1 MNRLTTLQK
10 KIDETLESKNI
21 LVTGGSGF
29 LGSWMCDILINEG
42 SDVTCLDNFSTGL
55 KINISHLNGKDRFHL
70 IEGGI
75 EDLNYSERFEYI
87 LHFASRPSPEEY
99 QKNPVE
105 TLKVN
110 SLDTIRLLEYAKE
123 HHSVFM
129 LSSSSEVYG
138 DAEIVPTPE
147 SSWGRVNPVG
157 FRSSYQESKRFAE
170 TACVAYNRFYNV
182 DVRIPRIFNTYG
194 ERLRPDGLYGRVL
207 PRFIMQALTD
217 NDISVHGNGEQ
228 TRSFCYVTDTC
239 GALIRILKNKD
250 TSGKVINI
258 GNPSELTILE
268 AAKIV
273 LDITGS
279 KSKIVFTK
287 RGEDDPER
295 RCPSIELARK
305 MLGWHPK
312 TALIEGLKRTV
323 SWVKYFLDNRDA
335 IVQNRR
341 NEETV

>member
-1 MNRLTTLQK
+1 MKAFQSK
-10 KIDETLESKNI
+10 KI

-29 LGSWMCDILINEG
+29 LGSWMCDILIREG

-70 IEGGI
+70 IKGGI
-75 EDLNYSERFEYI
+75 DDLNYSERFEYI

-157 FRSSYQESKRFAE
+157 VRSSYQESKRFAE

-217 NDISVHGNGEQ
+217 SDITVHGEGKQ
-228 TRSFCYVTDTC
+228 TRSFCYVLDTC
-239 GALIRILKNKD
+239 DAFIRILENKE

-258 GNPSELTILE
+258 GNPFELTIFD

-305 MLGWHPK
+305 ILGWHPK
-312 TALIEGLKRTV
+312 TPLTEGLRRTI
-323 SWVKYFLDNRDA
+323 SWIKYFLDNQDA
-335 IVQNRR
+335 IVYDNKNRE
-341 NEETV
+341 NG

>member
-1 MNRLTTLQK
+1 MKAFQ
-10 KIDETLESKNI
+10 SKRI
-21 LVTGGSGF
+21 LITGGAGF
-29 LGSWMCDILINEG
+29 LGSWMCEILIKEG

-55 KINISHLNGKDRFHL
+55 KINISHLIGEDSFHL

-75 EDLNYSERFEYI
+75 EDFNYSEKFDYV

-99 QKNPVE
+99 QKNPIE

-129 LSSSSEVYG
+129 FSSSSEIYG
-138 DAEIVPTPE
+138 DAEIVPTSE

-157 FRSSYQESKRFAE
+157 IRSSYQESKRFAE

-217 NDISVHGNGEQ
+217 SDITVHGKGNQ
-228 TRSFCYVTDTC
+228 TRSFCYVSDTC
-239 GALIRILKNKD
+239 DALIRILKNNE

-258 GNPSELTILE
+258 GNPLELTILE

-273 LDITGS
+273 LDITDS
-279 KSKIVFTK
+279 KSKIVFTE

-305 MLGWHPK
+305 LLDWHPK
-312 TALIEGLKRTV
+312 TQLIEGLRRTV
-323 SWVKYFLDNRDA
+323 SWVKFFLDNQDS
-335 IVQNRR
+335 IVHDEKKIRKQ
-341 NEETV
+341 VS

>member
-1 MNRLTTLQK
+1 M
-10 KIDETLESKNI
+10 TLESKNI

-29 LGSWMCDILINEG
+29 LGSWMCDILIKEG
-42 SDVTCLDNFSTGL
+42 SNVTCLDNFSTGL

-129 LSSSSEVYG
+129 FSSSSEVYG

-217 NDISVHGNGEQ
+217 NDITVHGNGEQ

-239 GALIRILKNKD
+239 GALIRILRNKD

-305 MLGWHPK
+305 MLDWHPK

-341 NEETV
+341 NEETD

>member
-1 MNRLTTLQK
+1 MKALQ
-10 KIDETLESKNI
+10 SKNV

-29 LGSWMCDILINEG
+29 LGSWMCDILIKEG
-42 SDVTCLDNFSTGL
+42 SNVTCLDNFSTGM
-55 KINISHLNGKDRFHL
+55 KINISNLNGKDRFHL
-70 IEGGI
+70 IEGEV
-75 EDLNYSERFEYI
+75 EDLDFSKKFDYI

-99 QKNPVE
+99 QKSPIE

-129 LSSSSEVYG
+129 FSSSSEIYG

-157 FRSSYQESKRFAE
+157 ARSSYQESKRFAE

-207 PRFIMQALTD
+207 PRFIMQALTGT
-217 NDISVHGNGEQ
+217 DITVHGNGKQ
-228 TRSFCYVTDTC
+228 TRSFCYVSDTC
-239 GALIRILKNKD
+239 DAFIRILKNKE

-258 GNPSELTILE
+258 GNPLELTILE
-268 AAKIV
+268 VARIV

-287 RGEDDPER
+287 RGVDDPER

-305 MLGWHPK
+305 ILGWNPK
-312 TALIEGLKRTV
+312 TPLTEGLRKTV
-323 SWVKYFLDNRDA
+323 SWVKYFLDNQDA
-335 IVQNRR
+335 IIHDEKNRKQIL
-341 NEETV
+341 

>member
-1 MNRLTTLQK
+1 M
-10 KIDETLESKNI
+10 TLESKNI

-29 LGSWMCDILINEG
+29 LGSWMCDILIKEG
-42 SDVTCLDNFSTGL
+42 SNVTCLDNFSTGL

-129 LSSSSEVYG
+129 FSSSSEVYG

-157 FRSSYQESKRFAE
+157 VRSSYQESKRFAE

-217 NDISVHGNGEQ
+217 NDITVHGNGEQ

-239 GALIRILKNKD
+239 GALIRILRNKD

-305 MLGWHPK
+305 MLDWHPK

-341 NEETV
+341 NEETD

>member
-1 MNRLTTLQK
+1 LNLLTTLQK

-29 LGSWMCDILINEG
+29 LGSWMCDILIKEG
-42 SDVTCLDNFSTGL
+42 SNVTCLDNFSTGL

-129 LSSSSEVYG
+129 FSSSSEVYG

-157 FRSSYQESKRFAE
+157 VRSSYQESKRFAE

-217 NDISVHGNGEQ
+217 SDITVHGNGGQ

-239 GALIRILKNKD
+239 AALIRILKNKD

-287 RGEDDPER
+287 RGENDPER
-295 RCPSIELARK
+295 RCPSIELARR
-305 MLGWHPK
+305 MLGWHPN
-312 TALIEGLKRTV
+312 TALIEGIRRTV

-335 IVQNRR
+335 IVQK
-341 NEETV
+341 

>member
-10 KIDETLESKNI
+10 KINETLGSKNI

-29 LGSWMCDILINEG
+29 LGSWMCDILIREG

-55 KINISHLNGKDRFHL
+55 KVNISHLNGKDRFHL

-75 EDLNYSERFEYI
+75 EDLNYSERFGYI

-129 LSSSSEVYG
+129 LASSSEVYG

-157 FRSSYQESKRFAE
+157 VRSSYQESKRFAE

-217 NDISVHGNGEQ
+217 SDITVHGNGEQ

-258 GNPSELTILE
+258 GNPSELTIIE
-268 AAKIV
+268 AANIV

-295 RCPSIELARK
+295 RCPSIQLARK

-312 TALIEGLKRTV
+312 TVLIEGIKKTV
-323 SWVKYFLDNRDA
+323 SWVKYFLDNRDS
-335 IVQNRR
+335 IIQN
-341 NEETV
+341 